1 MCELIDECDFVTAEI
16 EHFKSDLVADCFTP
30 SLGTF
35 SIISNKATQ
44 KKFLASKNIPVV
56 EYALWNCEDP
66 WTFKGNY
73 NGRYVVKC
81 TAGGY
86 DGHGVFFIDNPTPDT
101 ILCNAN
107 GLTLSQ

>member
-1 MCELIDECDFVTAEI
+1 MFFSSFCRYSHNKLCELIDECDVVTAEI

-35 SIISNKATQ
+35 SIINNKATQ

-73 NGRYVVKC
+73 SGGYVVKC
-81 TAGGY
+81 KQTK
-86 DGHGVFFIDNPTPDT
+86 FCET
-101 ILCNAN
+101 CS
-107 GLTLSQ
+107 LT